1 LVTWHASIVQHP
13 PLGASLHRLER
24 SSGALATQSVARMDE
39 ALPWFRSMPA
49 DQRSWVMLVAQ
60 AGIAAF
66 VEWLR
71 QPERTPEITYEVFGA
86 APRELAR
93 SVTLQRAVALVRV
106 TIEVVES
113 QVKHLAAPGEEAA
126 LREAVLRY
134 SREVAFAAAQV
145 YASAAENRGAWDAR
159 LQALLVDALLRGDP
173 DDILASRAAAL
184 GWADIAPVAV
194 VVGGPPPGDAETVLD
209 AIQLT
214 AKYAGTE
221 VLAGVQGER
230 LVVVLGGVQD
240 ALTATG
246 PLLRDFGAGPVVV
259 GTLAGGLATAG
270 GSARAALAGARAV
283 AAWPGAPRPVLASE
297 LLPERALAGDDEARR
312 VLSQDVYSTLRQ
324 AGPALLDTLT
334 AYLDC
339 GSTLEGTARALFVHP
354 NTVRYRLRRITD
366 VCGLSPL
373 NARDAF
379 ALRVALAVGRL
390 DGVGL

>member
-1 LVTWHASIVQHP
+1 MQNP
-13 PLGASLHRLER
+13 PLSASLRRLER

-49 DQRSWVMLVAQ
+49 EQRSWVMLVAQ

-71 QPERTPEITYEVFGA
+71 QPERAPEITYEVFGA

-113 QVKHLAAPGEEAA
+113 QVEHLAAPGEEAA

-173 DDILASRAAAL
+173 DEVLASRAAAL
-184 GWADIAPVAV
+184 GWADMAPVAV
-194 VVGGPPPGDAETVLD
+194 VVGAPPPSDAETVLD
-209 AIQLT
+209 AVQR
-214 AKYAGTE
+214 AGKYAGID
-221 VLAGVQGER
+221 VLAGVQSER
-230 LVVVLGGVQD
+230 LVVVLGGVGD
-240 ALTATG
+240 ALLATRS
-246 PLLRDFGAGPVVV
+246 LLAEFGAGPVVV
-259 GTLAGGLATAG
+259 GHPAPGLATAG
-270 GSARAALAGARAV
+270 DSARSALSGIRAV
-283 AAWPGAPRPVLASE
+283 AAWPSAPRPVLAAD
-297 LLPERALAGDDEARR
+297 LLPERALAGDKVARAQLRDELYA
-312 VLSQDVYSTLRQ
+312 TLH
-324 AGPALLDTLT
+324 ATGPALVETLT
-334 AYLDC
+334 AYFDS
-339 GSTLEGTARALFVHP
+339 GGTLEGTARALFVHP
-354 NTVRYRLRRITD
+354 NTVRYRLRRATE

-373 NARDAF
+373 SPRDAF
-379 ALRVALAVGRL
+379 TLRIALALGRL
-390 DGVGL
+390 GGVQL

>member
-1 LVTWHASIVQHP
+1 
-13 PLGASLHRLER
+13 
-24 SSGALATQSVARMDE
+24 
-39 ALPWFRSMPA
+39 MPA

-71 QPERTPEITYEVFGA
+71 QPERAPEITYEVFGA

-113 QVKHLAAPGEEAA
+113 QVEHLAAPGEEAG

-194 VVGGPPPGDAETVLD
+194 VAGRPPPGDVETVLD
-209 AIQLT
+209 AIQLA
-214 AKYAGTE
+214 AKYAGTDI
-221 VLAGVQGER
+221 LAGVQGDR

-240 ALTATG
+240 PLVPTRSLLPEFG
-246 PLLRDFGAGPVVV
+246 PGPVVV
-259 GTLAGGLATAG
+259 GTLATGLATAG
-270 GSARAALAGARAV
+270 ASARAALAGARAV

-297 LLPERALAGDDEARR
+297 LLPERALAGDPEARQL
-312 VLSQDVYSTLRQ
+312 LSQDVYATLRD
-324 AGPALLDTLT
+324 AGPTLLDTLT

-366 VCGLSPL
+366 ACGLSPV

-379 ALRVALAVGRL
+379 ALRVALVVGRL
-390 DGVGL
+390 DSHPEE

>member
-1 LVTWHASIVQHP
+1 
-13 PLGASLHRLER
+13 
-24 SSGALATQSVARMDE
+24 MDDV
-39 ALPWFRSMPA
+39 LPWFRSMPP

-71 QPERTPEITYEVFGA
+71 QPERAPEITYGVFGS

-106 TIEVVES
+106 TIGVVES
-113 QVKHLAAPGEEAA
+113 QVEHLAAPGEEAA

-145 YASAAENRGAWDAR
+145 YASAAEVRGAWDAR
-159 LQALLVDALLRGDP
+159 LQALLVDALLRGDS

-194 VVGGPPPGDAETVLD
+194 IVGAPPPGDAETVMD
-209 AIQLT
+209 AVQLT
-214 AKYAGTE
+214 AKYAGTD
-221 VLAGVQGER
+221 VLVGVQGEQM
-230 LVVVLGGVQD
+230 VVVLGGIQD
-240 ALTATG
+240 ALVATK
-246 PLLRDFGAGPVVV
+246 PLLAEFGPGPVVV
-259 GTLAGGLATAG
+259 GGLATGLATAG

-283 AAWPGAPRPVLASE
+283 AAWPGAPRPVLASD

-312 VLSQDVYSTLRQ
+312 LLARDVYDTLRD
-324 AGPALLDTLT
+324 AGSSLLATLT

-339 GSTLEGTARALFVHP
+339 GGTLEGTARALFVHP

-366 VCGLSPL
+366 VCGLSPV

-379 ALRVALAVGRL
+379 ALRVGLAVGRL
-390 DGVGL
+390 DTGPDGSVDGRDL